1 MELIVGDFVAGVGIT
16 TGKYL
21 GTETLSKG
29 RYIKV
34 KELSVELIH
43 YLPLEQASNLR
54 KLPSKATVQKY
65 IRSLETDKTI
75 DVGEIEGSRYRFFK
89 EKLLKGSLINTLE
102 VFHDLNIFK
111 KEKKITVSEKKLFN
125 TILEKLT
132 CEFSHVLG
140 LKKDKAEEVILNI
153 GQAA

>member
-1 MELIVGDFVAGVGIT
+1 MKLIEGDFVAGVGIS

-29 RYIKV
+29 RYIKI
-34 KELSVELIH
+34 KELSMELIH
-43 YLPLEQASNLR
+43 YLPINKVTDLR

-65 IRSLETDKTI
+65 MKILDTDKTI
-75 DVGEIEGSRYRFFK
+75 EVGEIEGSRYRFFK
-89 EKLLKGSLINTLE
+89 EKLLKGSLKSTME

-111 KEKKITVSEKKLFN
+111 KEKKLSVSEKKLFN

-140 LKKDKAEEVILNI
+140 VDRDEAEEVILTI
-153 GQAA
+153 GHAA